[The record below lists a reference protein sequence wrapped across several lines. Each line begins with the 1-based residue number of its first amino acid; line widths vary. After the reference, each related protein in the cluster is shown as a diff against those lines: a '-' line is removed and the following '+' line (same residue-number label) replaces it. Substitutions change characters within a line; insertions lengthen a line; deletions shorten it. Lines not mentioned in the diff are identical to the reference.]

1 MRIEP
6 FEMERWQ
13 SVWEN
18 RVRYNLSESG
28 VHPMT
33 VMELFEMAD
42 LEAAEV
48 LLPQRLVYNQ
58 SNGTPE
64 LRQTIATLYPGAGE
78 SNILVTNGGSEANFV
93 TALSLLEPG
102 DHAVLMVPNYMQLW
116 GLGRAFTGDLRTFPL
131 VEDRR
136 WAPDL
141 DALRRAADER
151 TRCIIVTNPNNP
163 TGAILEE
170 GEMEEI
176 VAIADRVGAWLVADE
191 IYAGSELA
199 GPRTPS
205 FWGRYDRLLITNGL
219 SKAYGLPG
227 LRVGWIAGPADRI
240 ETIWS
245 YKDYT
250 TIAPG
255 TLSDICARIALRP
268 EMRDRIRRRTQKI
281 LNTNLPIVKEWIEAQ
296 GGLFHCVPPR
306 AGAICY
312 LRHNLPIPSRLLADR
327 LRDEEDVLVVPG
339 EHFGMERGERG
350 ERYIR
355 IGYGLPREELVQ
367 ALQRV
372 RRTLNAAASV

>member
-33 VMELFEMAD
+33 VIELCEMAD

-64 LRQTIATLYPGAGE
+64 LRETIAGMYPGATE
-78 SNILVTNGGSEANFV
+78 ANILVTNGGSEANFV
-93 TALSLLEPG
+93 TALSLLEAG
-102 DHAVLMVPNYMQLW
+102 DRAVLMVPNYMQLW
-116 GLGRAFTGDLRTFPL
+116 GLGRAFAGDLQTFPL
-131 VEDRR
+131 VEERR

-141 DALRRAADER
+141 DALRRATDER

-170 GEMEEI
+170 REMDEI
-176 VAIADRVGAWLVADE
+176 VAIAGRAGAWLIADE
-191 IYAGSELA
+191 IYAGSELS

-227 LRVGWIAGPADRI
+227 LRIGWIAGPADEI
-240 ETIWS
+240 ERIWS

-250 TIAPG
+250 TIAPS
-255 TLSDICARIALRP
+255 TLSDLCARIALRP

-281 LNTNLPIVKEWIEAQ
+281 LNMNFPVLRGWIEEQ
-296 GGLFHCVPPR
+296 GDLFQYVPPR

-312 LRHNLPIPSRLLADR
+312 LRHTLAVPSSVLAERLK
-327 LRDEEDVLVVPG
+327 DEEDVLVVPG
-339 EHFGMERGERG
+339 VHFGMERGERG
-350 ERYIR
+350 ERYLR
-355 IGYGLPREELVQ
+355 IGYGVPKEELQ
-367 ALQRV
+367 HALRRV
-372 RRTLNAAASV
+372 RRTLDALR